1 MKKVDFSYFI
11 ERYNAGDME
20 NDEKSWFEK
29 ELEGNQKLQNEVDLS
44 RKTDEILKNQ
54 DILSLRRKL
63 MEIERKRSPII
74 PIRFRK
80 SKVYI
85 RFAAVAAILILVGS
99 ITLFT
104 GKPMTSDQII
114 DRYYKAYEPPTTL
127 RSGIVAI
134 NNDFTLALKFY
145 NTRDY
150 EKAAALFN
158 KVLISNPRDM
168 QSALLN
174 GVSNFEDKKY
184 PDAKESFVSVI
195 NDNNNLFIETAK
207 WYLALCYVKTNE
219 KDKAIK
225 QLEMIRN
232 DGGIYKNDAKKIIRK
247 MK

>member
-11 ERYNAGDME
+11 ERYNAGEME
-20 NDEKSWFEK
+20 NDEKNWFEK

-54 DILSLRRKL
+54 EVMSLRRKL
-63 MEIERKRSPII
+63 MEIERKRAPIA

-85 RFAAVAAILILVGS
+85 RFAAVAAILILVGG
-99 ITLFT
+99 ITFFT
-104 GKPMTSDQII
+104 GKNMTSDEII
-114 DRYYKAYEPPTTL
+114 DHYYKAYEPPTAL
-127 RSGIVAI
+127 RSGVATV

-150 EKAAALFN
+150 EKAADLFN
-158 KVLISNPRDM
+158 KVLKSNPRDM

-184 PDAKESFVSVI
+184 PDAKESFVTVI

>member
-20 NDEKSWFEK
+20 NDEKKWFEK

-54 DILSLRRKL
+54 DVLSLRRKL
-63 MEIERKRSPII
+63 IEIERKRVSIV

-80 SKVYI
+80 SQVYI
-85 RFAAVAAILILVGS
+85 RFAAVTAILILVGG

-104 GKPMTSDQII
+104 GKNMTSDQII
-114 DRYYKAYEPPTTL
+114 DRYYKAYEPTTTL
-127 RSGIVAI
+127 RSGVAAV
-134 NNDFTLALKFY
+134 NNDFTLALQFY

-150 EKAAALFN
+150 EKAADLFN
-158 KVLISNPRDM
+158 KVLKSNPRDM
-168 QSALLN
+168 QTALLN

-184 PDAKESFVSVI
+184 PDAKESFVTVI

-219 KDKAIK
+219 KDKAVK
-225 QLEMIRN
+225 QLEMIKN
-232 DGGIYKNDAKKIIRK
+232 EGGIFKNDAKKIIRK